1 MAIRRKFRDNVVQEF
16 MLQRCY
22 SSKVNLK
29 KLRPMILK
37 RIQDRAKNY
46 PIKGMTPVAQQVLEA
61 RAMLI
66 HGVSTLL
73 KSFPVLSC
81 KLVSLGRNK
90 LSSVFFLSFCYD
102 VTLLPF
108 LFPFLFPFSLYSFYI
123 NCMSGLVCVLEFFRF
138 VINA

>member
-1 MAIRRKFRDNVVQEF
+1 MKTMAFMAIRRKFRDNVVQEF

-90 LSSVFFLSFCYD
+90 LSSVFLFLFVMMLLCFLFFFLS
-102 VTLLPF
+102 
-108 LFPFLFPFSLYSFYI
+108 LYI
-123 NCMSGLVCVLEFFRF
+123 VCM
-138 VINA
+138 